1 MASARY
7 RRVSPLIWDDE
18 WFVKQDDLTR
28 SIWLLLLTGPQVLP
42 VPGLQLAG
50 PASLAEALRRGFG
63 TVSKPFENLI
73 STGKIFYDPTHR
85 VIRLPNAP
93 KRNLPDNPNQILGWF
108 DVWKSLPESQLKYDH
123 IASLKGAISSVETDR
138 PGVFLKAWDNSF
150 GTVSKPFPNGSDTVS
165 KHRVGSREL
174 ELELEWEWLAGPV
187 WATVPPPT
195 DAPAAPPPPPP
206 PPKKGRR
213 TSLEGWQPTD
223 AHRSQAQELGV
234 SVDAE
239 AVKFLDHHA
248 AKGDEGKL
256 KDVDA
261 AFRNWLRNAAEYS
274 KRGAS
279 LPFDRKRP
287 VVQSGGWEMDEEEN
301 ARKLKE
307 LGIQ

>member
-50 PASLAEALRRGFG
+50 PASLAEALRRGSG

-108 DVWKSLPESQLKYDH
+108 DVWKSLPESQLKFDH
-123 IASLKGAISSVETDR
+123 LASLKDAISSVETDR
-138 PGVFLKAWDNSF
+138 PEAFLKAWDNSF
-150 GTVSKPFPNGSDTVS
+150 GTVSKPFHNSSDTVS

-174 ELELEWEWLAGPV
+174 ELELEWEWLAGTV
-187 WATVPPPT
+187 WATVPQPT
-195 DAPAAPPPPPP
+195 EAPQVPPPPPP
-206 PPKKGRR
+206 PPKKARR

-239 AVKFLDHHA
+239 AVKFLDYHA

-261 AFRNWLRNAAEYS
+261 AFRNWLRNAAEYA

-287 VVQSGGWEMDEEEN
+287 VVQTGGWEMDEAEN
-301 ARKLKE
+301 ERKLKE